1 MTIKGITVTDAVR
14 LKEIFE
20 QLQLLAREANGI
32 LARIDTRQWQDGQT
46 GQLPYAL
53 NVLGS
58 LSRGVLQNQ
67 LTGL

>member
-1 MTIKGITVTDAVR
+1 MTPKSITDADAAR
-14 LKEIFE
+14 LKEIFQQME
-20 QLQLLAREANGI
+20 CLAREANGI

-58 LSRGVLQNQ
+58 LARGVLQNQ